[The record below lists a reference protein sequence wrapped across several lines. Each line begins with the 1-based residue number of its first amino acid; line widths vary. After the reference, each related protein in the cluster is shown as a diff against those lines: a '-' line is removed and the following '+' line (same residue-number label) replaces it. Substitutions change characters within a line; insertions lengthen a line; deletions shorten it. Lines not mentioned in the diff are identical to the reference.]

1 MILPIKQDHEN
12 GFLYFTQG
20 ASTPNHDTKIMP
32 HPHHIPRTLIGK
44 GGIKLINLPGVIYP
58 ESILNISP
66 GIDKR
71 TGKAYAKAPSWGI
84 TTREAMRLLHCS
96 APAVRRKLG
105 ASKVK
110 FHRVRRPDGPP
121 EIYWNRK
128 HVEDIARNSAPI
140 VKTQPRKLLNT
151 EEAIALL
158 GLARSALYRYTHSGR
173 LQVTVVRIMT
183 QRGLRNRCFYRR
195 SEIISLVKY
204 IQSKRKNKEKHP

>member
-1 MILPIKQDHEN
+1 MH
-12 GFLYFTQG
+12 FTPE
-20 ASTPNHDTKIMP
+20 ASTSNHDIKIMP
-32 HPHHIPRTLIGK
+32 HTNHIPRTLIGK

-66 GIDKR
+66 GSDKR

-105 ASKVK
+105 ANKVK

-128 HVEDIARNSAPI
+128 QVENIASNSAPI
-140 VKTQPRKLLNT
+140 VKTPPVKLLNT
-151 EEAIALL
+151 EDAIALL
-158 GLARSALYRYTHSGR
+158 GLARSALYRYTRKGKLH
-173 LQVTVVRIMT
+173 VTVARIMT
-183 QRGLRNRCFYRR
+183 PRGLRNRCFYRR
-195 SEIISLVKY
+195 SEILALIKH
-204 IQSKRKNKEKHP
+204 IQNKRQNKDSAP